1 MELTLPFAPRMI
13 LVKMCEDGFSC
24 YLVGGSVRDMLKGRE
39 PSDYDFVSN
48 RSPSEIVGA
57 ATKAGWKVWQHG
69 IAFGVVNVLF
79 QGTSYEIA
87 TMRTES
93 YGSDPH
99 RPAAVEFVD
108 DLVRDLAR
116 RDFTINA
123 MAMDGEGKVID
134 PFGGQDDLEKGII
147 RCVGQPHERFREDP
161 LRILR
166 AARFI
171 SKTGFTAEPDIITAS
186 QDDKVLRR
194 FAALSVERVR
204 DELSKILLS
213 PYPSRGIHFLVE
225 AGILE
230 RSCRGKAGG
239 NRESIPILPEIA
251 NMQGVEQNTRF
262 HTYDVLEH
270 TLQVVEGI
278 APQPVLRW
286 AALLHDVAKGKAGTR
301 CLNKRGEIADYGH
314 AAAGAHLAG
323 NIMERLRI
331 PWETA
336 HRVIWL
342 VKNHMVV
349 PGADDGRM
357 ARWIKKHARDFA
369 DRELFME
376 ATGQLFL
383 LADADNRARGKNIDD
398 SYIHTVRNSF
408 QRVTAQTPLYPA
420 ELKISGDFIAR
431 EIGKGPQVGKTLR
444 DLLVDVQTGRLA
456 NSKEALQAAV
466 NKKASRLAR
475 RRDSGR

>member
-1 MELTLPFAPRMI
+1 MGFTLPPAPRMI
-13 LVKMCEDGFSC
+13 LNKMCEDGFSC
-24 YLVGGSVRDMLKGRE
+24 YLVGGSVRDMLKRRE
-39 PSDYDFVSN
+39 PSDYDFVTN
-48 RSPSEIVGA
+48 RSPSEIVVA

-108 DLVRDLAR
+108 DLVRDLSR

-123 MAMDGEGKVID
+123 MAMDGEGHVID
-134 PFGGQDDLEKGII
+134 PFGGQDDLEKEII
-147 RCVGQPHERFREDP
+147 RCVGQPRERFREDP

-194 FAALSVERVR
+194 FATLSVERVR
-204 DELSKILLS
+204 DELTKILLS

-225 AGILE
+225 TGILE
-230 RSCRGKAGG
+230 LSCRGKAGG
-239 NRESIPILPEIA
+239 IRESIPVLPEIA
-251 NMQGVEQNTRF
+251 NMQGVEQNPRF

-270 TLQVVEGI
+270 TLQVVDGI
-278 APQPVLRW
+278 AAQPVLRW
-286 AALLHDVAKGKAGTR
+286 AALLHDVAKGRAGTR

-314 AAAGAHLAG
+314 AAAGAHLVG
-323 NIMERLRI
+323 KILERLRI
-331 PWETA
+331 PLEMA
-336 HRVIWL
+336 HRVKWL

-369 DRELFME
+369 DRELFVE

-383 LADADNRARGKNIDD
+383 LADADNRARGKKIDE
-398 SYIHTVRNSF
+398 SYIHVVRDSF

-431 EIGKGPQVGKTLR
+431 RIGKGPQVGKTLR
-444 DLLVDVQTGRLA
+444 DLLVDVQTGRLT
-456 NSKEALQAAV
+456 NSTEALQAAV
-466 NKKASRLAR
+466 NKKASRLTR
-475 RRDSGR
+475 RKESGR